1 MANTGHRG
9 LAVMARFDQTSTV
22 VGSPLGGAPVP
33 RTCDEASLSSPLASR
48 PINCFERWRK
58 TQIWWLPRVRL
69 VLDIR
74 AKTRTMGDAIYR
86 GFLDRIVVDKDS
98 NLFLIYNRLYHMKI
112 CDRIKSGKF
121 GWALPGWTQFR
132 LTPAGL
138 GSPRVRSGYGGVLAG
153 WAGAGPSWANG

>member
-1 MANTGHRG
+1 VAREAQALPTVHQTLIRLFLRDLDDARNSSYSLVMANTGHGG

-121 GWALPGWTQFR
+121 GWALPG
-132 LTPAGL
+132 
-138 GSPRVRSGYGGVLAG
+138 
-153 WAGAGPSWANG
+153 